1 MFPRLLDF
9 GEWGLPTYG
18 VMAALGL
25 VLGLGINVRLAER
38 EGLDGNKCWDLGILA
53 ILSGIVGAKILFIA
67 QDWRHYF
74 AHPREVF
81 SWATLQS
88 GGVFYGGLVA
98 AVAVSL
104 WYMRWHRL
112 PLLKTCDV
120 FAPGVA
126 LGHAVG
132 RLGCFAAG
140 CCYGKPTDLPWG
152 VTFTS
157 ELAHRLVGTTLDQPL
172 HPTQIYE
179 FLVELANFGVLV
191 GLFRRRSFDGQ
202 VIGAYLFL
210 YGFARY
216 FLEFLRDDPGRGSLF
231 HGAMTGTQL
240 ISILMVVAG
249 GALWLRRERSRSVAV
264 PQVGDGAGSS
274 TA

>member
-1 MFPRLLDF
+1 MLPRLLDF

-18 VMAALGL
+18 VMAAIGL
-25 VLGLGINVRLAER
+25 VLGLTINVRLAER
-38 EGLDGNKCWDLGILA
+38 EGLDPDKSWNLGILA

-67 QDWRHYF
+67 QDWSYY
-74 AHPREVF
+74 AANPRQIF
-81 SWATLQS
+81 SLSTLQT
-88 GGVFYGGLVA
+88 GGIFYGGLIA
-98 AVAVSL
+98 AIGASL
-104 WYMRWHRL
+104 WYMRRHRF

-126 LGHAVG
+126 LGHAIG

-152 VTFTS
+152 VTFTD
-157 ELAHRLVGTTLDQPL
+157 ELAHRLTGTPLGVPL

-179 FLVELANFGVLV
+179 FLVELANFGVLLW
-191 GLFRRRSFDGQ
+191 LFRRRSFDGQ

-216 FLEFLRDDPGRGSLF
+216 FMEFLRDDPGRGSLF
-231 HGAMTGTQL
+231 HGAITGTQFL
-240 ISILMVVAG
+240 SILMVIAG
-249 GALWLRRERSRSVAV
+249 GALWLRRERRPSPVA
-264 PQVGDGAGSS
+264 PPLDRAGSS
-274 TA
+274 PA